1 MAFRRTSDSH
11 NTWFQEQQN
20 LVNSASASELSGL
33 RDGFDEHFENVVGLM
48 KDRAK
53 VDVMRDA
60 KRMMDSKEVMLEYKT
75 LLLDPILKDIR
86 EYPVT
91 TEAERV
97 HLEQVADQLENAWD
111 ASKQSFLIQES
122 YNVANYLPLST
133 LDFPALIKQYI
144 RFLGKDIIP
153 VQTASSVN
161 IEQRI
166 FIKYLVN
173 NQTGEEYETPAIY
186 FQKDED
192 GQPLWKKLWNA
203 GKGLRLNDK
212 TVLPLATIQAATN
225 KKYSLFNWLLDD
237 NGDPTTITPNVR
249 TRLSYDFG
257 IQYVQIDGKKV
268 KLPNGGI
275 QIDIQTGGVFL
286 NGGIT
291 EGQKLT
297 VVDPTTNKA
306 TGEVINNV
314 SDRLSGVIDFIKGT
328 VTATS
333 CGSITGIYVSGHV
346 SNETNLR
353 TIGFREY
360 PEIRKFLISDG
371 VRFQLPFTVEDFAEA
386 NASLNFNLYNRLVQE
401 LVTAQEMFEDEYILE
416 FLDEEF
422 DKYDGVDTDVF
433 ALESYTC
440 TEYIDLDPTAIS
452 PSFAGDPWEYRT
464 NAINNA
470 IATVIYELCD
480 RGKLDNLGFVI
491 YANPKAARLLNKFTT
506 WTVQKSTEIGG
517 VTMNHAFGVLT
528 DTDVPIRVVS
538 SNRVDAY
545 ITIPAYQKGAQEGDV
560 SREYFFK
567 IVAYPMDKFH
577 ISYKHLRFARHLT
590 NSPEN
595 AAYAD
600 AQNPGGAAIIVT
612 TSSQYKTIAIQ
623 GIQGRVICKNSVLVP
638 DSNAGLVGGTTP
650 PGPTPVDPTEG
661 YTVLEN
667 EPANW
672 ATTYNTYYQLNDA
685 QTEMVAVTAVA
696 PVFDT
701 TKFYF
706 TAATGGSAIQT
717 EPADWATTYSTY
729 YVADTEEG
737 ERTAVTGVA
746 PAFQANKYYSKDSN
760 GGQ

>member
-1 MAFRRTSDSH
+1 MAFSRNAGTH
-11 NTWFQEQQN
+11 NSWFQEQQS
-20 LVNSASASELSGL
+20 LVNSASDSELRGL
-33 RDGFDEHFENVVGLM
+33 RDSFDDHFESVVGTM
-48 KDRAK
+48 KNHTG
-53 VDVMRDA
+53 VDVMKEA
-60 KRMMDSKEVMLEYKT
+60 KRMMDSKEVMQEYKT
-75 LLLDPILKDIR
+75 LLLDPILDELR
-86 EYPVT
+86 NYDT
-91 TEAERV
+91 NGNNAEQV
-97 HLEQVADQLENAWD
+97 HLESVAEQLENAWD
-111 ASKQSFLIQES
+111 ASAQSFLIQES

-144 RFLGKDIIP
+144 RFLGKDLIP

-192 GQPLWKKLWNA
+192 GNPLWKKLWNA

-212 TVLPLATIQAATN
+212 QVLTLAAIQAAPN
-225 KKYSLFNWLLDD
+225 KKFSLFNWLLDD
-237 NGDPTTITPNVR
+237 NDQPTTITPNVR
-249 TRLSYDFG
+249 TRMSYDFS
-257 IQYVQIDGKKV
+257 IQYVQIGGKKV
-268 KLPNGGI
+268 KLPHGGI

-291 EGQKLT
+291 TDMKLP
-297 VVDPTTNKA
+297 VIDETTGKP
-306 TGEVINNV
+306 TGEYADPVA
-314 SDRLSGVIDFIKGT
+314 DRLSGVIDFIKGT

-360 PEIRKFLISDG
+360 PEIRKFQIADG

-386 NASLNFNLYNRLVQE
+386 NSSLNFNLYNRLVQE
-401 LVTAQEMFEDEYILE
+401 LVTAQEMFEDEYILQ

-422 DKYDGVDTDVF
+422 DKYDGYDSDIW
-433 ALESYTC
+433 ALESYTA
-440 TEYIDLDPTAIS
+440 TEYVDLNPTAIS
-452 PSFAGDPWEYRT
+452 PSFAGDPFEYRT
-464 NAINNA
+464 NIIHNGLASL
-470 IATVIYELCD
+470 IYELCD

-491 YANPKAARLLNKFTT
+491 YANPKAARLLQKFVT

-517 VTMNHAFGVLT
+517 VMMNHAFGVMT
-528 DTDVPIRVVS
+528 DTDLPIRVVA

-545 ITIPAYQKGAQEGDV
+545 IKIPAYQKDTQEGDE
-560 SREYFFK
+560 SREYFYK

-600 AQNPGGAAIIVT
+600 AQNPGGAAVIVT

-623 GIQGRVICKNSVLVP
+623 GIQARLICKNTVLVP
-638 DSNAGLVGGTTP
+638 DSNAGLVGGGP
-650 PGPTPVDPTEG
+650 APTPDPTEG
-661 YTVLEN
+661 YTVTTS

-672 ATTYNTYYQLNDA
+672 GSTYGDYYQLNA
-685 QTEMVAVTAVA
+685 GGTAMEKVTAVA
-696 PVFDT
+696 PAWNSS
-701 TKFYF
+701 KFYF
-706 TAATGGSAIQT
+706 DAETAGNQVT
-717 EPADWATTYSTY
+717 EQPQNWATNYGDY
-729 YVADTEEG
+729 FVADTVDG
-737 ERTAVTGVA
+737 ARTAVTGVA
-746 PAFQANKYYSKDSN
+746 PAWAQNKYYTKN
-760 GGQ
+760 A